1 MAKGGWVV
9 KLTDTEIVQ
18 CHTISFHYD
27 AWEYAVNN
35 EDRKRL
41 PDGISTIKIE
51 IGEDRP
57 R

>member
-1 MAKGGWVV
+1 MSKGDWIV
-9 KLTDTEIVQ
+9 KFTDTEIIK

-35 EDRKRL
+35 GARKKL

-51 IGEDRP
+51 IGEN
-57 R
+57 